1 MRSCAPL
8 LAVSLLLA
16 FPLAG
21 CGRDPEPIPAP
32 VSPSLPVP
40 RTVEK
45 GDGCTV
51 EITENGAGAV
61 ANFGDEV
68 ALTCEARV
76 KDSEAKFLSTA
87 GWDVP
92 LRIRIGDPA
101 VLPGLS
107 RGLLGLSAGTRARIE
122 VPPALAY
129 GEKGS
134 QASGIPA
141 DATLV
146 FDVEVLGVRP

>member
-1 MRSCAPL
+1 MRSPAPL
-8 LAVSLLLA
+8 LAVAALIA

-21 CGRDPEPIPAP
+21 CGRDPEPKPAP
-32 VSPSLPVP
+32 ESPSLPVP

-51 EITENGAGAV
+51 EITEDGAGAV

-68 ALTCEARV
+68 ALACEARV
-76 KDSEAKFLSTA
+76 KDGEAKFLSTA

-122 VPPALAY
+122 VSPALGY
-129 GEKGS
+129 GAKGS
-134 QASGIPA
+134 PSAGIPA

-146 FDVEVLGVRP
+146 FDVEVVGAR